1 MVWIDYH
8 SIKNFRDY
16 MSRNT
21 AFEWKGMEMGGHEGK
36 LLNSLD
42 MTGLTDRAIWLG
54 SMHSSRQ
61 VENDPELIQIS

>member
-1 MVWIDYH
+1 MVWVDYQ

-42 MTGLTDRAIWLG
+42 VTGLTDRGIG
-54 SMHSSRQ
+54 
-61 VENDPELIQIS
+61 